1 MPAYAPKSGLWVNG
15 IYGETKVHLV
25 ALATM
30 KFLVKIAFLLAIISP
45 SHSVYGLPSIGVGD
59 GDLESSGGA
68 NEGERNTVISTDE
81 AEGTDRAI
89 GERLR
94 GIYRELDGLQQTR
107 VAVDAGVVT
116 LSGSVTEPGDTDRA
130 RQIALRVN
138 GVVAVQNNLQRDAN
152 VSENLAPV
160 VGRLSGRV
168 EQAVQMLPLFAVA
181 LIIMMLFWLLGS
193 WMARAKSIWTRIS
206 PNSFLA
212 DLIAT
217 SVRLLLTLIGVII
230 ALDLIG
236 ATTLLGAFLGSAG
249 VIGLAI
255 GFAVKD
261 TIDNYVSSI
270 MLSIRQP
277 FRANDH
283 VVIGDREGRVI
294 RLNSRATILMTLDG
308 NHLRIPNNTVFKADI
323 LNYTRNPE
331 RRFDFILGIDADDDP
346 GEAIKNGI
354 DRLLELPFVLNEPVP
369 GGRLEE
375 VGDSSIILR
384 FVGWINQTETD
395 WFKAR
400 SAAIRAVKIQLEKQ
414 GFGLPEPIYRVRFDS
429 GSPLQIARSQTG
441 SPDSKKRATTQAP
454 TLHETADV
462 SVQDDIEEKVKE
474 ERANSSAED
483 MLDSRRPVE

>member
-1 MPAYAPKSGLWVNG
+1 MKIFYV
-15 IYGETKVHLV
+15 TF
-25 ALATM
+25 AL
-30 KFLVKIAFLLAIISP
+30 LLAGLGLPNSA
-45 SHSVYGLPSIGVGD
+45 HSLPSIGVSQSD
-59 GDLESSGGA
+59 PKEPDVTDESS
-68 NEGERNTVISTDE
+68 TVISTNE
-81 AEGTDRAI
+81 AEGTDSAI
-89 GERLR
+89 SERLR
-94 GIYRELDGLQQTR
+94 GIYKELGGLQKTK
-107 VAVDAGVVT
+107 VVVESGVVT
-116 LSGSVTEPGDTDRA
+116 LSGSVAEPGDIDRA

-138 GVVAVQNNLQRDAN
+138 GVVAVQNNLQRDGN
-152 VSENLAPV
+152 VSENLGPV
-160 VGRLSGRV
+160 VTRLSERV
-168 EQAVQMLPLFAVA
+168 EQAVQMLPLFAIA
-181 LIIMMLFWLLGS
+181 LIIIILFWLLGS
-193 WMARAKSIWTRIS
+193 GVARAKSIWTRIS

-212 DLIAT
+212 DLLAT
-217 SVRLLLTLIGVII
+217 SARLLITIVGVII
-230 ALDLIG
+230 ALDLLG
-236 ATTLLGAFLGSAG
+236 ATTLLGAILGSAG

-323 LNYTRNPE
+323 LNFTRNPE
-331 RRFDFILGIDADDDP
+331 RRFDFVLGIDADDDP

-354 DRLLELPFVLNEPVP
+354 ESLRSLAFVLHEPSP

-400 SAAIRAVKIQLEKQ
+400 TAAIRAVKMQLEKQ
-414 GFGLPEPIYRVRFDS
+414 GFGMPEPIYRVRFDS
-429 GSPLQIARSQTG
+429 GSPLQIARMHHGDPINDQAG
-441 SPDSKKRATTQAP
+441 KVRSPS
-454 TLHETADV
+454 LHENADV
-462 SVQDDIEEKVKE
+462 SVENDIEEKVKD
-474 ERANSSAED
+474 ERENSNAED

>member
-1 MPAYAPKSGLWVNG
+1 MKTIFVAAALILGIVGFPNPA
-15 IYGETKVHLV
+15 HC
-25 ALATM
+25 
-30 KFLVKIAFLLAIISP
+30 
-45 SHSVYGLPSIGVGD
+45 LPSLDIGQSNLTGSD
-59 GDLESSGGA
+59 AADESTA
-68 NEGERNTVISTDE
+68 VILTNKSN
-81 AEGTDRAI
+81 GTDIAI

-94 GIYRELDGLQQTR
+94 EIYRELDGLQQTQ
-107 VAVDAGVVT
+107 VAVDSGVVT
-116 LSGSVTEPGDTDRA
+116 LSGSIAESGDIDRA
-130 RQIALRVN
+130 RQIALRVD
-138 GVVAVQNNLQRDAN
+138 GVVAVQNNLQRDGN
-152 VSENLAPV
+152 MSQNLAPV
-160 VGRLSGRV
+160 LSRLNVRIQ
-168 EQAVQMLPLFAVA
+168 QAVQMLPLLAIA
-181 LIIMMLFWLLGS
+181 LMIMILFWLIGS
-193 WMARAKSIWTRIS
+193 GVARAKSIWTRIS

-217 SVRLLLTLIGVII
+217 SVRLLLTLVGVVI
-230 ALDLIG
+230 ALDLLG
-236 ATTLLGAFLGSAG
+236 ATTLLGAILGSAG

-283 VVIGDREGRVI
+283 VLIGDREGRVI

-346 GEAIKNGI
+346 GKAIKDGT
-354 DRLLELPFVLNEPVP
+354 DRLRELPFVLNEPFP

-375 VGDSSIILR
+375 VGDSSIMIR

-400 SAAIRAVKIQLEKQ
+400 SAAIRAVKMRLEEQ

-429 GSPLQIARSQTG
+429 GSPLEIARSHA
-441 SPDSKKRATTQAP
+441 RAP
-454 TLHETADV
+454 TVSQQAEIRAPSLLEHADV
-462 SVQDDIEEKVKE
+462 SIENDIEEKVKD
-474 ERANSSAED
+474 ERENSNAED
-483 MLDSRRPVE
+483 MLDSKRPVE

>member
-1 MPAYAPKSGLWVNG
+1 MKTIFVA
-15 IYGETKVHLV
+15 V
-25 ALATM
+25 ALLSGI
-30 KFLVKIAFLLAIISP
+30 FGFSSP
-45 SHSVYGLPSIGVGD
+45 SHSLPSLGIGQSNLKAPDTGD
-59 GDLESSGGA
+59 DSSA
-68 NEGERNTVISTDE
+68 VISTTE
-81 AEGTDRAI
+81 SIGTDNAI
-89 GERLR
+89 KDRL
-94 GIYRELDGLQQTR
+94 GSIYRELGGLQHTK
-107 VAVDAGVVT
+107 VAVDSGVVT
-116 LSGSVTEPGDTDRA
+116 LSGWVAEPSDIDRA
-130 RQIALRVN
+130 RQIALRVD
-138 GVVAVQNNLQRDAN
+138 GVVAVQNNLQRDGN
-152 VSENLAPV
+152 VSQNLAPV
-160 VGRLSGRV
+160 LSRLHERLQ
-168 EQAVQMLPLFAVA
+168 QALQMLPLLAIA
-181 LIIMMLFWLLGS
+181 LMIVILFWLLGS
-193 WMARAKSIWTRIS
+193 WLARAKSIWTRIS

-217 SVRLLLTLIGVII
+217 SVRLVLTLIGVVI
-230 ALDLIG
+230 ALDLLG
-236 ATTLLGAFLGSAG
+236 ATTLLGAILGSAG

-331 RRFDFILGIDADDDP
+331 RRFDFILGIDAEDDP
-346 GEAIKNGI
+346 GEAIKNGTE
-354 DRLLELPFVLNEPVP
+354 RLLELPFILNEPVP

-400 SAAIRAVKIQLEKQ
+400 SAAIRAVKMQLEEQ

-429 GSPLQIARSQTG
+429 ASPLEIARSHAS
-441 SPDSKKRATTQAP
+441 SPTVSSRSKGRAHASI
-454 TLHETADV
+454 ENADV
-462 SVQDDIEEKVKE
+462 SVENDIEEKVNE
-474 ERANSSAED
+474 ERENSSAED
-483 MLDSRRPVE
+483 MLDSQRPVE

>member
-1 MPAYAPKSGLWVNG
+1 MKTIFVAAALILGVIGFPNVAYSLPSLDLAQSDLTSSDVADDSTAVILTTESTGTDDAIGQRLTG
-15 IYGETKVHLV
+15 IYQ
-25 ALATM
+25 
-30 KFLVKIAFLLAIISP
+30 
-45 SHSVYGLPSIGVGD
+45 
-59 GDLESSGGA
+59 
-68 NEGERNTVISTDE
+68 
-81 AEGTDRAI
+81 
-89 GERLR
+89 
-94 GIYRELDGLQQTR
+94 ELDGLQQTQ
-107 VAVDAGVVT
+107 VAVDSGVVT
-116 LSGSVTEPGDTDRA
+116 LSGSVTEPRDIDRA
-130 RQIALRVN
+130 RQIALRVK
-138 GVVAVQNNLQRDAN
+138 GVVAVQNSLQRDSN
-152 VSENLAPV
+152 VSQNLAPV
-160 VGRLSGRV
+160 LSRLQERLQ
-168 EQAVQMLPLFAVA
+168 QAVQMSPLLVIA
-181 LIIMMLFWLLGS
+181 LFIVILFWLIGS
-193 WMARAKSIWTRIS
+193 GVARAKSIWTRIS

-217 SVRLLLTLIGVII
+217 SVRLALTLIGVVI
-230 ALDLIG
+230 ALDLLG
-236 ATTLLGAFLGSAG
+236 ATTLLGAILGSAG

-331 RRFDFILGIDADDDP
+331 RRFDFILGIDAADDP
-346 GEAIKNGI
+346 GEAIKNGT
-354 DRLLELPFVLNEPVP
+354 DCLLELPFVLNEPGP

-384 FVGWINQTETD
+384 FVGWVDQTKTD

-400 SAAIRAVKIQLEKQ
+400 SAAIRAVKMQLEEQ

-429 GSPLQIARSQTG
+429 GSPLEIARSHIA
-441 SPDSKKRATTQAP
+441 SPTVSRRSEV
-454 TLHETADV
+454 HEASSIEQADV
-462 SVQDDIEEKVKE
+462 SVENDIEEKVNE
-474 ERANSSAED
+474 ERQNSSAED
-483 MLDSRRPVE
+483 MLDSKRPVE